1 MSYTPETP
9 SKYSKPQIIFQSG
22 RILFNAKDDSLLFFG
37 NKAII
42 LTSRGNIH
50 LDSTGTIILN
60 STQDKKIQLGKD
72 AKEPL
77 LLGNKTIDELNTLT
91 SKLSTLMVQLNT
103 FVNSLN
109 GVIVATPSGPGSL
122 GPSITPFTQSTSKSI
137 VEFQSHLNT
146 FKSKLESLKS
156 KQNFTL

>member
-1 MSYTPETP
+1 MSYTPEIP

-22 RILFNAKDDSLLFFG
+22 RILFNAKDDLLFFG

-42 LTSRGNIH
+42 FTSRGNIH

-77 LLGNKTIDELNTLT
+77 LLGNKTIDELSTLT
-91 SKLSTLMVQLNT
+91 NKLSTLMIQLNT

-109 GVIVATPSGPGSL
+109 TVIVATPAGPGSL
-122 GPSITPFTQSTSKSI
+122 GPSITPFTQSTSKAI